1 MIRESFVFYRSFY
14 EAIEKLP
21 DDQQLKVYKALANY
35 ALNGIDENIEGVAG
49 AMLICFRPQIDAN
62 NRRYKNTCKALH
74 KEKNDSKDSNDS
86 NENKSN
92 QEKSV

>member
-21 DDQQLKVYKALANY
+21 DDQQLKVFKALANY
-35 ALNGIDENIEGVAG
+35 ALNGIDENIDGVAG

-62 NRRYKNTCKALH
+62 NRRYKNTCKAVH
-74 KEKNDSKDSNDS
+74 DKSKAKE
-86 NENKSN
+86 
-92 QEKSV
+92 EKSV